1 MLAAVGKPAS
11 FADLARYLI
20 YGPHGTTPSDRRV
33 AWLFTRNLPTDD
45 PATAA
50 KLMDATAQLSARTKQ
65 AAYHVIVAWHP
76 KERPTPEEQRDIA
89 SMTLLLA
96 GLDQHQALIVGHGD
110 TEHAHL
116 HMLVNRIHPDTGRA
130 WKTTHDYWR
139 FHRIMQD
146 IAEVYGFT
154 PVPAHSFEPAATDTL
169 PTESTRRAHHA
180 AKRGAATNRPQ
191 WSRKASRDLGARLSE
206 SLDQASTWD
215 DIDAA
220 IASHGYR
227 LDAKGQGLIV
237 GTDSSYSK
245 FSRLGLSVSA
255 KGLEA
260 RFGESFA
267 TYQARK
273 RTSPAVAPTQ
283 PQEPARSLFT
293 VDGVDI
299 LKIIGTDEQYRAAVA
314 EAVANRSA
322 WIAQSSLGRQLDEEL
337 KSALKATTNL
347 TTPKTSRAPVTP
359 PRRRSSPSLSRR

>member
-11 FADLARYLI
+11 FADLAHYLI
-20 YGPHGTTPSDRRV
+20 HGPHGRTPSDKRV

-50 KLMDATAQLSARTKQ
+50 KLMDATAQLSPRTKQ
-65 AAYHVIVAWHP
+65 AAYHVIIAWHP
-76 KERPTPEEQRDIA
+76 KERPTPEEQQDIA
-89 SMTLLLA
+89 SMALLLA
-96 GLDQHQALIVGHGD
+96 GLDNHQALIVGHGD
-110 TEHAHL
+110 TEHDHL

-130 WKTTHDYWR
+130 WKTTHDYRR

-154 PVPAHSFEPAATDTL
+154 PVPAHSFEPDVTDTL

-180 AKRGAATNRPQ
+180 AKRGAATDRSQ

-206 SLDQASTWD
+206 SLDQAATWD
-215 DIDAA
+215 DIDAT
-220 IASHGYR
+220 ITSHGYR

-237 GTDSSYSK
+237 GTNTSYTK

-255 KGLEA
+255 KGLET

-267 TYQARK
+267 AYQDRK
-273 RTSPAVAPTQ
+273 RTSPAPASVQVQPPTRQ
-283 PQEPARSLFT
+283 LFT

-299 LKIIGTDEQYRAAVA
+299 LKIIGTDEQYRAAIA
-314 EAVANRSA
+314 EAVAQRRT
-322 WIAQSSLGRQLDEEL
+322 WIAQSSLARQLDEEVKAAL
-337 KSALKATTNL
+337 KSTTNL
-347 TTPKTSRAPVTP
+347 TAPKSSRAPVTP
-359 PRRRSSPSLSRR
+359 PRHQSSPSSSRR